1 MVSFFGE
8 GESLVMSLSQ
18 GATREVFMILI
29 YSIGICTHSQTHIC
43 SSTECV
49 SASSVNT
56 VVLNHKHNTYMQAGS
71 FFQFHRFL
79 NEVKNGGMSSLC
91 EGMCV
96 MTPSS
101 SQPAKVNYHM

>member
-1 MVSFFGE
+1 
-8 GESLVMSLSQ
+8 MSLSQ

-29 YSIGICTHSQTHIC
+29 YSFGIRTHSQTHIC

-49 SASSVNT
+49 SASSEST
-56 VVLNHKHNTYMQAGS
+56 KHSSFKPQTQHLHAS
-71 FFQFHRFL
+71 TTLDPFFQFHRFL